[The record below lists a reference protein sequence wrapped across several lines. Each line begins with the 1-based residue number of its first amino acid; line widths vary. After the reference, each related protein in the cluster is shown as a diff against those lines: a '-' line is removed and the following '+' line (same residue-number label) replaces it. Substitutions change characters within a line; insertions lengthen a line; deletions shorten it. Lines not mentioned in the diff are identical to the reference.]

1 MRINKAKSQ
10 FFEKINKT
18 EKVQIIQCWG
28 NEDIIM
34 NPTDARK
41 IMRFMNNFMPGN
53 FENIF
58 EVVIILKIL
67 WKW

>member
-18 EKVQIIQCWG
+18 KKVQINQYWG

-34 NPTDARK
+34 NPTDVRK
-41 IMRFMNNFMPGN
+41 IMRFMNNFMPRN
-53 FENIF
+53 
-58 EVVIILKIL
+58 LKIYL
-67 WKW
+67 RS

>member
-18 EKVQIIQCWG
+18 EKVQINQCWG

-41 IMRFMNNFMPGN
+41 IMRFMNNFMPRT
-53 FENIF
+53 
-58 EVVIILKIL
+58 LKIYL
-67 WKW
+67 R